1 LKKKTI
7 ATTLRLF
14 EPAWNFF
21 KTTVENDNAEKFNIV
36 EFFDKDNR
44 VINENILNSNVTLD
58 IGSISFP
65 NNTN

>member
-1 LKKKTI
+1 M
-7 ATTLRLF
+7 
-14 EPAWNFF
+14 
-21 KTTVENDNAEKFNIV
+21 ENDNAEKFNIV